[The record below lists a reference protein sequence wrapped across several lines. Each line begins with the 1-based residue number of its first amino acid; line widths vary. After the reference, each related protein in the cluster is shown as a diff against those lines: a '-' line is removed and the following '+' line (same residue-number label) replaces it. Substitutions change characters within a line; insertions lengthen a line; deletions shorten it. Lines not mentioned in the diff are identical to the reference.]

1 MKGGRSGSRRSR
13 DLLLVRPE
21 QSGPENL
28 LSLSPPC
35 VYKRSTQQSF
45 SNSLVM
51 VRVVLSRRFISRPS
65 AHKNSIGP
73 PRFRTI
79 RAEEKKKTL
88 ATDDFTDARQRGTK
102 PPPPP
107 RGSLSSLR
115 RKTYRKV
122 SKREGEREYVCVYA
136 CYVYVYV
143 CVCVCRVCG

>member
-79 RAEEKKKTL
+79 RAEEKRKKRWQPTTSPML
-88 ATDDFTDARQRGTK
+88 VSVARNLLLLLVDHR
-102 PPPPP
+102 P
-107 RGSLSSLR
+107 RCVGKR
-115 RKTYRKV
+115 IEKYRK
-122 SKREGEREYVCVYA
+122 ERERENMYVYV